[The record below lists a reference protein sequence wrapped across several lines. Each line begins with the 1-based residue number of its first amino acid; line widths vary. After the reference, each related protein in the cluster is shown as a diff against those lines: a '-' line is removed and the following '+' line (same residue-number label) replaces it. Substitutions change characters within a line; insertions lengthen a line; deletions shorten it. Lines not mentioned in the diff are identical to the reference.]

1 MILRY
6 TTDILRCVYWTTI
19 MIQFSSVLDINSM
32 CPWNKWMLLCRMWR
46 LLDVDRR
53 LFCTLEYLIAQY
65 VVEATELSLRVNND
79 PLYVCSILFVVK
91 SSSCVTS
98 SSSPSSIILIIS
110 ILNIQDLLMPK
121 SEAKKVS
128 NWSDVFPWLFHIIII
143 TPFFTYLEI
152 NFLQKPFWECLF
164 STTR

>member
-1 MILRY
+1 
-6 TTDILRCVYWTTI
+6 
-19 MIQFSSVLDINSM
+19 
-32 CPWNKWMLLCRMWR
+32 MLLCRMWR

-53 LFCTLEYLIAQY
+53 LFSTLEYLIAQY

-91 SSSCVTS
+91 SSPCVTS

-110 ILNIQDLLMPK
+110 ILNIRDLLMPK

-128 NWSDVFPWLFHIIII
+128 N
-143 TPFFTYLEI
+143 
-152 NFLQKPFWECLF
+152 
-164 STTR
+164 